1 MSLGRCL
8 CLGNESWGPLLRS
21 QTLTFQ
27 VEQQDVRVKVL
38 EQEVRSAIKDENA
51 ELSTILAL
59 VNDIQQ
65 LGLGFLFEE
74 DITRALRRYHS
85 PDEGYKSRD
94 EKTLH
99 GTALY
104 FGILRQN
111 GFEVS
116 QDAFRI
122 FMDEQGMF
130 MESLGRDV
138 EGLLS
143 LYEASHLAF
152 EEEDIL
158 HEAKAFAVEHLKRLN
173 NIDIGK
179 DLEYLRANHG
189 SGLPLHQRMPLLE
202 VRRSIEAYSAWR
214 DADHRLLELAV
225 YKFNMVQSILQRD
238 LQEMSRWWNDVS
250 LANKLSFARDR
261 LMECFF
267 WTVGMAY
274 EPQFSNLRKG
284 LTKVTAL
291 ITTIDDVYDV
301 YGSLDE
307 LELFTDAVH
316 RWDVDAVSNLPGYMK
331 LCFLALYN
339 TVHEMAYDVLKQTG
353 ENIIPC
359 LTKAWSDMFKAFLQE
374 AKWKH
379 DKVTPTF
386 EEYMNNGSISVSGL
400 VILIHALFLVSPHA
414 RKEELESFETYGHDL
429 LKSSFSASATIS
441 AELKRGET
449 ANSIL
454 CYMQETGVSENVAR
468 EHIKE
473 LIDIAWK
480 KMNRYQVDDSMF
492 GKSFVRLAFNLARIA
507 HYTYQDGDAHGAP
520 DDKSKYHIHSLLIDP
535 ISLG

>member
-1 MSLGRCL
+1 M
-8 CLGNESWGPLLRS
+8 
-21 QTLTFQ
+21 
-27 VEQQDVRVKVL
+27 L
-38 EQEVRSAIKDENA
+38 EQEVRSAMKDESA

-59 VNDIQQ
+59 VDDIQR
-65 LGLGFLFEE
+65 LGLVFLFEE
-74 DITRALRRYHS
+74 DVKRALRRYHS
-85 PDEGYKSRD
+85 PDGGYKNRD
-94 EKTLH
+94 QKTLH
-99 GTALY
+99 GTAL
-104 FGILRQN
+104 FFRILRQN

-116 QDAFRI
+116 PDVFRI
-122 FMDEQGMF
+122 FMDERGTF

-152 EEEDIL
+152 EEEGIL
-158 HEAKAFAVEHLKRLN
+158 LEAKEFAVKHLKRLN
-173 NIDIGK
+173 DIDISK
-179 DLEYLRANHG
+179 DLEYFRVNHG
-189 SGLPLHQRMPLLE
+189 SVPPLHQRMPLLE
-202 VRRSIEAYSAWR
+202 ARQSIEAYSPQR
-214 DADHRLLELAV
+214 DAERRLLELAV
-225 YKFNMVQSILQRD
+225 YNFNMVQSILQRD

-250 LANKLSFARDR
+250 LANELSFARDR

-291 ITTIDDVYDV
+291 VTTIDDVYDV

-316 RWDVDAVSNLPGYMK
+316 RWDVNALSNLPSCMK

-339 TVHEMAYDVLKQTG
+339 AVHEMAYDVLKQNG

-386 EEYMNNGSISVSGL
+386 EEYMNNGWISVSGL
-400 VILIHALFLVSPHA
+400 VILIHAFFLSTPDV
-414 RKEELESFETYGHDL
+414 RKEEIESIETHGHDL
-429 LKSSFSASATIS
+429 LKSPAIIFRLCNDLGTSS
-441 AELKRGET
+441 AELERGET

-454 CYMQETGVSENVAR
+454 CYMQDTGVSENVAR

-473 LIDIAWK
+473 LIDIEWK
-480 KMNRYQVDDSMF
+480 NMNRYQVDDSMF

-507 HYTYQDGDAHGAP
+507 HYTYQDGDAHGDP
-520 DDKSKYHIHSLLIDP
+520 DDRAKYRIHSLLIDP
-535 ISLG
+535 ISL